1 MEVNRRLLTTMKGLM
16 ELTSNQRTILDL
28 VSEGLSF
35 SDVARKLSVT
45 KQHIQQTYR
54 LATSLVLSGLIDVAR
69 VNQVEVR
76 KVDPSRGVLWGY
88 SPWLGSQVFVT
99 FTPKRGVRVW
109 NWIERPD
116 EVRDRAL
123 LEDAKNYL
131 LELADRNGLALTSQ
145 EKMLH
150 AAKLAQLVFSR
161 LVPEAKE

>member
-1 MEVNRRLLTTMKGLM
+1 MTTMKGLM
-16 ELTSNQRTILDL
+16 ELTPNQSTVLDL

-35 SDVARKLSVT
+35 SDVARKLAVT

-54 LATSLVLSGLIDVAR
+54 LATSMVLSGLIDVAR
-69 VNQVEVR
+69 ANQVEVR
-76 KVDPSRGVLWGY
+76 KVDPSKGVLWGY
-88 SPWLGSQVFVT
+88 SPWLKNQVFIT

-123 LEDAKNYL
+123 LEDAKSYL
-131 LELADRNGLALTSQ
+131 LELADRDRIVLTGQ
-145 EKMLH
+145 EKTLH

-161 LVPEAKE
+161 LVPEAER

>member
-1 MEVNRRLLTTMKGLM
+1 MKGLM
-16 ELTSNQRTILDL
+16 ELTPNQSTVLDL

-35 SDVARKLSVT
+35 SDVARKLAVT

-54 LATSLVLSGLIDVAR
+54 LATSMVLSGLIDVAR
-69 VNQVEVR
+69 ANQVEVR
-76 KVDPSRGVLWGY
+76 KVDPSKGVLWGY
-88 SPWLGSQVFVT
+88 SPWLKNQVFIT

-123 LEDAKNYL
+123 LEDAKSYL
-131 LELADRNGLALTSQ
+131 LELADRDRIVLTVQ
-145 EKMLH
+145 EKTLH

-161 LVPEAKE
+161 LVPEAER